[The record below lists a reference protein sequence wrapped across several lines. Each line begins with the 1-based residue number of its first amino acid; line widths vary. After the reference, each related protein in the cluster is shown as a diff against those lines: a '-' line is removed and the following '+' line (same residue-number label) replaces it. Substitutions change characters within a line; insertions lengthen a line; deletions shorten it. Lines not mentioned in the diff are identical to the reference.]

1 MIYYSIEHEDRT
13 ISSEKIKKAVI
24 ACVESAGQGKPILII
39 PPDITRLHS
48 GAGTITEMIW
58 DEYRDKVKDILPA
71 TGTHKPISKSEIDRM
86 YGNIPHSLF
95 RVHNCR
101 KDIVTLGK
109 IPGSFIEEVSEGKL
123 KYDWPMQVN
132 KLICDHS
139 ESLIISVGQVVPHEV
154 TGMANYNKNVYIGCG
169 GYESISKSHY
179 LGAVYGIERLM
190 GKAINP
196 VRDVINRGDRLF
208 GKQFNILYILT
219 VVAAGPDGWPAIKGL
234 YIGSDIECFT
244 KSASFSARLNINVLK
259 KAPEKIV
266 VFLNPF
272 EYRSTWL
279 GNKAIYR
286 TRMAIADGGELI
298 IVAPGLSE
306 FGEDKTIDRLIRK
319 YGYHTSREI
328 MQLVRNNQE
337 LQENLG
343 VAAHLIHGSTEDRF
357 KVTYCTR
364 KMKEDEIRG
373 AGFGYSDLQEIKA
386 KYDLDNI
393 REGFNI
399 NRDGEEFYYI
409 SNPGLGL
416 WISEK
421 SANIKE
427 NK

>member
-1 MIYYSIEHEDRT
+1 MYYSIEHEDRG
-13 ISSEKIKKAVI
+13 ISPDMIREAVI
-24 ACVESAGQGKPILII
+24 GSIESAGQGKPILII

-58 DEYRDKVKDILPA
+58 EEYRDRVKDILPA
-71 TGTHKPISKSEIDRM
+71 TGTHKPMSGSEIDRM
-86 YGNIPHSLF
+86 FGNTPHGLF
-95 RVHNCR
+95 RIHNCR

-109 IPGSFIEEVSEGKL
+109 IPASFIKEVSEGKL
-123 KYDWPMQVN
+123 AYDWPVQVN
-132 KLICDHS
+132 RLICDHTG
-139 ESLIISVGQVVPHEV
+139 SLIISVGQVVPHEV
-154 TGMANYNKNVYIGCG
+154 TGMANHNKNVYIGCG
-169 GYESISKSHY
+169 GYECISKSHY

-190 GKAINP
+190 GNPVNP
-196 VRDVINRGDRLF
+196 VREIINRGDRLF
-208 GKQFNILYILT
+208 GKHLDILYILT

-244 KSASFSARLNINVLK
+244 KAASFSARLNINVIK

-286 TRMAIADGGELI
+286 TRMAIADDGELI

-306 FGEDKTIDRLIRK
+306 FGEDKIIDELIRK
-319 YGYHTSREI
+319 YGYRTTREI
-328 MQLVRNNQE
+328 MQLVQNNPD
-337 LQENLG
+337 LKENLG
-343 VAAHLIHGSTEDRF
+343 VAAHLIHGSTDNRF
-357 KVTYCTR
+357 RVTYSTHI
-364 KMKEDEIRG
+364 MNEDEIR
-373 AGFGYSDLQEIKA
+373 ATGFGYSDIEIIKA

-416 WISEK
+416 WIAGK
-421 SANIKE
+421 SSNIKQV
-427 NK
+427 K